1 MGTLIDRLLAASLRH
16 RLVVASCTLLLAAA
30 GIWAFATLNTDA
42 FPDLTPN
49 QVLVMTTVS
58 GLSPTEVEQQVTYPM
73 EVAMLGLPR
82 TQNVRAISK
91 VGLSV
96 VTVTFDDDVD
106 LYFARAQVQQRMQ
119 DAAAQLPPGSEPML
133 GPPATAMGEVFEYL
147 VERAPSSS
155 SSTDSAHASAR
166 TDSLSL
172 MDLTTI
178 QEYTIKPLL
187 RTVPGVADVNTWGG
201 MQQQFQVLADPAKL
215 AGYGLTLEDVETAL
229 SKNNANFGAG
239 YVEDRGERL
248 TVRGVGRVTDTA
260 DVGNVVIATRGA
272 TPIYARDIGR
282 IVVAPALRYGAV
294 SRDARG
300 EALSATVLMLKGAN
314 GREVVGRVLQRLEE
328 IKPLLPRGVR
338 IVPFYNQGD
347 VVQRT
352 THTVFKNLI
361 EGALLVTA
369 ILFLFL
375 RDVRASLL
383 TASVIPLSL
392 LFAFLAMRR
401 FDITANL
408 MSLGA
413 LDFGLIVDASVVM
426 VENFVRRLGER
437 RDSDDATNRQELLR
451 QAAFEVGRP
460 IVFGI
465 AIIVAVYIPIFTL
478 TGLEGRMFRPMAFTV
493 CAAVLGSLLLALTY
507 VPAISSLLFAGRAE
521 HHRTV
526 THAEPAWFVRLRG
539 RYDGML
545 GWAIAHRQRVIGTA
559 VLLLAIALGSVPFL
573 GTEFMPK
580 LDEGYLLIETRRIP
594 SVSLPQGLSVSA
606 EVERTLRRF
615 PEVAS
620 VVTNLGRPQEA
631 TESMALNQADVYVL
645 FAPRSHWHEQTLD
658 ALIPKM
664 DSVLAEIPGLDYEF
678 SAPMRMRLDEV
689 ISGVRT
695 DLGIKVFG
703 DSLPLLQE
711 KADAIARIVEKVPGA
726 ADASVGVSAGAM
738 QLQVMLDRPAI
749 ARYGLNVADVR
760 EAVETGIGGM
770 EATSVLDGRRR
781 IPVVVRL
788 DVPYRSTPEAVG
800 QMLIHTPAGGTVT
813 LAQLARVTTVEAP
826 EVINHEGGQRYV
838 VVQSNVRGRDLGS
851 FVADVKH
858 AVSAQLSLPI
868 GYYVTYGG
876 QFENQQRAMRR
887 LALIVPLVLLLIA
900 GLLYAS
906 FGTMRHALLVMLD
919 VPFAL
924 VGGIGAL
931 WLRGLNLNLSASV
944 GFIALFGVAVLNGV
958 VLIAYI
964 NQLRASGASL
974 EDAVRQGSTTRLRP
988 VLMTALVASVGFIPM
1003 AISTGAGAEIQRPLA
1018 TVVIGGLISATALT
1032 LLVLPTAY
1040 TWIEERFGGKMLEAR
1055 AGTRESSN
1063 ASLEPAVATTVTE
1076 EVR

>member
-1 MGTLIDRLLAASLRH
+1 
-16 RLVVASCTLLLAAA
+16 
-30 GIWAFATLNTDA
+30 
-42 FPDLTPN
+42 
-49 QVLVMTTVS
+49 
-58 GLSPTEVEQQVTYPM
+58 
-73 EVAMLGLPR
+73 
-82 TQNVRAISK
+82 
-91 VGLSV
+91 
-96 VTVTFDDDVD
+96 
-106 LYFARAQVQQRMQ
+106 
-119 DAAAQLPPGSEPML
+119 
-133 GPPATAMGEVFEYL
+133 
-147 VERAPSSS
+147 
-155 SSTDSAHASAR
+155 
-166 TDSLSL
+166 
-172 MDLTTI
+172 
-178 QEYTIKPLL
+178 
-187 RTVPGVADVNTWGG
+187 
-201 MQQQFQVLADPAKL
+201 
-215 AGYGLTLEDVETAL
+215 
-229 SKNNANFGAG
+229 
-239 YVEDRGERL
+239 
-248 TVRGVGRVTDTA
+248 
-260 DVGNVVIATRGA
+260 
-272 TPIYARDIGR
+272 
-282 IVVAPALRYGAV
+282 
-294 SRDARG
+294 
-300 EALSATVLMLKGAN
+300 
-314 GREVVGRVLQRLEE
+314 
-328 IKPLLPRGVR
+328 
-338 IVPFYNQGD
+338 
-347 VVQRT
+347 
-352 THTVFKNLI
+352 
-361 EGALLVTA
+361 
-369 ILFLFL
+369 
-375 RDVRASLL
+375 
-383 TASVIPLSL
+383 
-392 LFAFLAMRR
+392 
-401 FDITANL
+401 
-408 MSLGA
+408 
-413 LDFGLIVDASVVM
+413 
-426 VENFVRRLGER
+426 
-437 RDSDDATNRQELLR
+437 
-451 QAAFEVGRP
+451 
-460 IVFGI
+460 
-465 AIIVAVYIPIFTL
+465 
-478 TGLEGRMFRPMAFTV
+478 
-493 CAAVLGSLLLALTY
+493 
-507 VPAISSLLFAGRAE
+507 
-521 HHRTV
+521 
-526 THAEPAWFVRLRG
+526 
-539 RYDGML
+539 
-545 GWAIAHRQRVIGTA
+545 
-559 VLLLAIALGSVPFL
+559 
-573 GTEFMPK
+573 
-580 LDEGYLLIETRRIP
+580 
-594 SVSLPQGLSVSA
+594 
-606 EVERTLRRF
+606 
-615 PEVAS
+615 
-620 VVTNLGRPQEA
+620 
-631 TESMALNQADVYVL
+631 
-645 FAPRSHWHEQTLD
+645 
-658 ALIPKM
+658 M

-726 ADASVGVSAGAM
+726 EDASVGVSAGAM

-851 FVADVKH
+851 FVAEVKL

-1076 EVR
+1076 KVR